1 VPKSD
6 KPDFI
11 DWDAGREGYISTASA
26 AKVYPAYSQTK
37 PSGKPAAQSGLF
49 SIRAEE
55 RFGSLVGAA
64 GVIWG
69 VYLAT
74 QNYASLWRFDLTSPG
89 PLEVCAL
96 GILAWL
102 HAKWRRSLKSG

>member
-1 VPKSD
+1 MPKSN

-26 AKVYPAYSQTK
+26 AKVYTAYSPTNAGK
-37 PSGKPAAQSGLF
+37 KPAAQNGLL

-55 RFGSLVGAA
+55 RFGSLIGAA

-74 QNYASLWRFDLTSPG
+74 QNYASLWRFDITSPG